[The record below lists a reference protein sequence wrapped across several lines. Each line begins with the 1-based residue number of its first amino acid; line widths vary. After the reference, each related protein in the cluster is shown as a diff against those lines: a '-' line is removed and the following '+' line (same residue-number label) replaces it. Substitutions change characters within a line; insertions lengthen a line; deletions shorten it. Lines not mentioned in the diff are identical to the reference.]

1 MTASRHP
8 PRACVFDA
16 YGTLLDLASAVAP
29 HAALLGD
36 GAGPLLSLWRRKQ
49 LEYTWLRTLM
59 GRHADF
65 ATVTRDALDYA
76 LEAQGL
82 SAPDLGEALAR
93 SFRELGPMPGAAA
106 LLTRLR
112 STGIRTAVLSN
123 GDPDMLRAALS
134 HAGLAS
140 ALDRV
145 ISVQSLGLYKPAPPV
160 YQLATSALG
169 LEPPELVF
177 VSGNAWDAA
186 GAASAGL
193 RAILIEP
200 AGTPPERLPAA
211 PVARITTLLEV
222 AAVVG
227 AGAGAGAG

>member
-1 MTASRHP
+1 MSLAGGV
-8 PRACVFDA
+8 RACVFDA
-16 YGTLLDLASAVAP
+16 YGTLLDLDTAATP
-29 HAALLGD
+29 HAAALGD
-36 GAGPLLSLWRRKQ
+36 AAAPLLTLWRRKQ

-76 LEAQGL
+76 LESLGL
-82 SAPDLGEALAR
+82 TAAGLAPALAR
-93 SFRELGPMPGAAA
+93 SFRELSAAPGAAA
-106 LLTRLR
+106 ALTRIRAGGL
-112 STGIRTAVLSN
+112 RTAVLSN
-123 GDPDMLRAALS
+123 GDPDLLRDALM

-140 ALDRV
+140 LLNDV
-145 ISVQSLGLYKPAPPV
+145 LSVQSIELYKPAPPV
-160 YQLATSALG
+160 YALATDMLG
-169 LEPPELVF
+169 LESSDIVF

-200 AGTPPERLPAA
+200 AGTPAERLPAA
-211 PVARITTLLEV
+211 PVARVRSLLEV

-227 AGAGAGAG
+227 VA